1 MLICNANTI
10 VVNFLKQKFY
20 LIKIIM
26 ASIFIWSAQHL
37 SLFQSISNWL
47 LYAIIWGFLLFLTYT
62 IIWFIYD
69 LVLRS
74 KAKNKKW
81 LLAEAFKNAWSLI
94 WLPLVAFLF
103 WFFSWLIIALYIEV
117 LSKIFPIDLESY
129 KNASEWTLDFVIMS
143 ALYNLILLEISS
155 LLLMFSFKN
164 KIICWVSLALC
175 LIWFILPLIAA
186 ILSVF

>member
-1 MLICNANTI
+1 
-10 VVNFLKQKFY
+10 
-20 LIKIIM
+20 
-26 ASIFIWSAQHL
+26 
-37 SLFQSISNWL
+37 
-47 LYAIIWGFLLFLTYT
+47 
-62 IIWFIYD
+62 
-69 LVLRS
+69 
-74 KAKNKKW
+74 
-81 LLAEAFKNAWSLI
+81 
-94 WLPLVAFLF
+94 LF

-117 LSKIFPIDLESY
+117 LSKIFTIDLESY